1 MDLLIMVVL
10 GFVLIW
16 LLIVMPQRR
25 RAAAHER
32 LLGTV
37 NPGDEVVTVGGLM
50 GRVTRI
56 DEDEV
61 GVEVARGVEVRI
73 ARRAIAAVLPPEG
86 AEATPAAVPEQR

>member
-1 MDLLIMVVL
+1 MDILIMLVL

-16 LLIVMPQRR
+16 LLVVMPQRR
-25 RAAAHER
+25 RAAQHQR
-32 LLGTV
+32 LVSTM
-37 NPGDEVVTVGGLM
+37 NPGDEILTVGGLM

-61 GVEVARGVEVRI
+61 GLEVARGVEVRV

-86 AEATPAAVPEQR
+86 TGETRAV

>member
-1 MDLLIMVVL
+1 VDFLIMIAL

-25 RAAAHER
+25 RMAQHRR
-32 LLGTV
+32 LMDTM
-37 NPGDEVVTVGGLM
+37 NPGDEVVTAGGLL

-56 DEDEV
+56 DDDEV
-61 GVEVARGVEVRI
+61 GVEIARGVEVRV

-86 AEATPAAVPEQR
+86 GGTGTDPA

>member
-1 MDLLIMVVL
+1 VDFVIMIGL

-25 RAAAHER
+25 RAAAHRR
-32 LLGTV
+32 LLDAV

-61 GVEVARGVEVRI
+61 GVEVARGVEVRV

-86 AEATPAAVPEQR
+86 SGSSSAA